1 MKSALSLIA
10 ALAASPAF
18 AGVEEV
24 VDAHILPGYAAFEAS
39 AADLRD
45 IAAADCTPDAVRPAW
60 NDTFDAWMAVSHL
73 KFGPIE
79 QDGASVIVAFWPD
92 ERSATPKALARLI
105 ADQDPIIDTAT
116 GTAQISVAARGIYAL
131 EYLLYDPQFD
141 EAGDYGCA
149 LTQALTADLATIAAR
164 VDQDWQDGY
173 AETMRTAGAAGN
185 QTYLSDKEATQ
196 ALFTALLAGLDFDVE
211 QRLARPLGT
220 FDRPRPNRAEA
231 WRSGR
236 SQRNITL
243 SLQALAD
250 LARQLTDGNAPI
262 TDAAMTRAIELAEGL
277 DDPILAGVDDPSKRL
292 KIEIVQQAVTTAY
305 DAVLGEIGASLGVS
319 AGFNSAD
326 GD

>member
-1 MKSALSLIA
+1 MPTSC
-10 ALAASPAF
+10 PAMRRSKRPPLTC
-18 AGVEEV
+18 AT
-24 VDAHILPGYAAFEAS
+24 LP
-39 AADLRD
+39 
-45 IAAADCTPDAVRPAW
+45 PDAVRPAW

-141 EAGDYGCA
+141 QAVDYGCA
-149 LTQALTADLATIAAR
+149 LIRALTADLATIAAR

-185 QTYLSDKEATQ
+185 QTYLSDNEATQ

-236 SQRNITL
+236 SQRNIAL
-243 SLQALAD
+243 SLQGLAD

-277 DDPILAGVDDPSKRL
+277 DDPILAGVDNPSKRL
-292 KIEIVQQAVTTAY
+292 KIEIVQQAITTAY

>member
-1 MKSALSLIA
+1 
-10 ALAASPAF
+10 
-18 AGVEEV
+18 
-24 VDAHILPGYAAFEAS
+24 
-39 AADLRD
+39 
-45 IAAADCTPDAVRPAW
+45 VRPAW

-105 ADQDPIIDTAT
+105 ADQDPIIGTAR

-141 EAGDYGCA
+141 QAGDYGCA
-149 LTQALTADLATIAAR
+149 LIRALTADLATIAAR

-236 SQRNITL
+236 SQRNIVL

-277 DDPILAGVDDPSKRL
+277 NDPILAGVDDPSQRL

>member
-24 VDAHILPGYAAFEAS
+24 VDAHILPGYAALEAS

-141 EAGDYGCA
+141 QAVDYGCA
-149 LTQALTADLATIAAR
+149 LIRALTADLATIAAR

-185 QTYLSDKEATQ
+185 QTYLSDNEATQ

-236 SQRNITL
+236 SQRNIAL
-243 SLQALAD
+243 SLQGLAD

-277 DDPILAGVDDPSKRL
+277 DDPILAGVDDPSQRL
-292 KIEIVQQAVTTAY
+292 KIEIVQQAITTAY

>member
-10 ALAASPAF
+10 ALAAAPAF

-131 EYLLYDPQFD
+131 EYLLYDPQFVQ
-141 EAGDYGCA
+141 AGDYGCA
-149 LTQALTADLATIAAR
+149 LIRALTADLATIAAR

-236 SQRNITL
+236 SQRNIVL

-250 LARQLTDGNAPI
+250 LARQLTDGNAP
-262 TDAAMTRAIELAEGL
+262 
-277 DDPILAGVDDPSKRL
+277 
-292 KIEIVQQAVTTAY
+292 
-305 DAVLGEIGASLGVS
+305 
-319 AGFNSAD
+319 
-326 GD
+326 